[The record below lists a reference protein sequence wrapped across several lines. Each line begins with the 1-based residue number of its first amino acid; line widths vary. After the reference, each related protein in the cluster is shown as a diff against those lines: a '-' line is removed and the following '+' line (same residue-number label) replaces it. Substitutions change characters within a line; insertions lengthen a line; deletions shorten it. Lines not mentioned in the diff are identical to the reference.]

1 MQSISN
7 KKYRDQKERGRE
19 REREG
24 IEERERYL
32 ILPVN
37 EFLRVF
43 QHFDAPFDL
52 NEKSNKNAITGTPE
66 DLLT

>member
-52 NEKSNKNAITGTPE
+52 NEK
-66 DLLT
+66 

>member
-1 MQSISN
+1 MYIKQKIS
-7 KKYRDQKERGRE
+7 RSERERK

-52 NEKSNKNAITGTPE
+52 DEK
-66 DLLT
+66 

>member
-19 REREG
+19 RERRDRRER
-24 IEERERYL
+24 ERERYL

-52 NEKSNKNAITGTPE
+52 NEK
-66 DLLT
+66 

>member
-7 KKYRDQKERGRE
+7 KKYRDQKERER

-24 IEERERYL
+24 IEKRERERYL

-52 NEKSNKNAITGTPE
+52 NEK
-66 DLLT
+66 

>member
-24 IEERERYL
+24 TDRYL

-52 NEKSNKNAITGTPE
+52 NEK
-66 DLLT
+66 